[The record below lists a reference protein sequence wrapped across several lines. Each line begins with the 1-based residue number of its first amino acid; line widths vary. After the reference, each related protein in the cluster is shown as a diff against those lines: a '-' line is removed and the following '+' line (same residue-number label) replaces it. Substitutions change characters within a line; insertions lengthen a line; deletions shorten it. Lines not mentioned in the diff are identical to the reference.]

1 MLQHI
6 VLFKTRPDLPPERF
20 QRILTDARTRLVQI
34 PGVSHLRAG
43 KPLLPGAEWA
53 ICLSMEFEDEKALQA
68 YRVHPIHVAYIK
80 ENLDGQVT
88 ERMALDYWME

>member
-1 MLQHI
+1 M
-6 VLFKTRPDLPPERF
+6 VLFKTRPDLSPERF
-20 QRILTDARTRLVQI
+20 DRILTEARTRLVQI
-34 PGVSHLRAG
+34 PGVSHLRVG
-43 KPLLPGAEWA
+43 KPLLADAEWA

-88 ERMALDYWME
+88 HRLALDYWME